1 MYCESELGKAI
12 RPVEYAKAKQRSL
25 EFPLA
30 KGATLKKLY
39 VGNLPFQATE
49 QDISNWFTQAG
60 ATVANVA
67 LVTDKFT
74 GQPRGFAFV
83 EINNDE
89 EAARII
95 QALNGQDFMGRN
107 VVVNEAR
114 PREGGGAGRGGYGG
128 GRGRDGGR
136 GGDRVGAVV
145 AEDAT
150 KRPCSPSSAPYAKAV
165 AGHPHSYCLVLGASA
180 SEIAHPLCSNHSPQ
194 ASAAQSSRPH
204 RKFDTA
210 VRPAPETISQA
221 SRCLEPCGRSRLLK
235 RNNGEVR
242 CVFRYDLGTNSSALA
257 KRGVYRQQ
265 ASDLP
270 KL

>member
-12 RPVEYAKAKQRSL
+12 RPVEYAKAKQRWL

-39 VGNLPFQATE
+39 VGNFPFQATE

-150 KRPCSPSSAPYAKAV
+150 KRPCSPSSAPYK
-165 AGHPHSYCLVLGASA
+165 SSCRSSSLVLLSARRTASEDRASA
-180 SEIAHPLCSNHSPQ
+180 LLRPFASGFGGAVFSP
-194 ASAAQSSRPH
+194 S
-204 RKFDTA
+204 
-210 VRPAPETISQA
+210 
-221 SRCLEPCGRSRLLK
+221 
-235 RNNGEVR
+235 
-242 CVFRYDLGTNSSALA
+242 
-257 KRGVYRQQ
+257 
-265 ASDLP
+265 
-270 KL
+270 